1 VAIYTGD
8 SSTSGSSLDELNIH
22 TLSETSVGDSNGVM
36 AYGDGNGA
44 TGSNVFVDLSNDGTM
59 ATTGDNLGLATAST
73 TIQVEYLKT
82 GTDGAVTPT
91 QALITAGTG
100 TNYGNTVQGLMSA
113 INNSGLGLTATFGTA
128 TEAGSGAVATA
139 DAALYGGG
147 SGADTGIIISGAGVG
162 TGANPGE
169 VGALTVN
176 GLAQDA
182 LAGTLNV
189 TGADGTSHTIDLGL
203 ADFTDNI
210 TSLAA
215 TINAAGYG
223 ITASVSGN
231 TLTFTSASSTASVS
245 GTNLTD
251 TVLTT
256 DDGVGADPAAPS
268 VAPGGLALHAA
279 GAVGTFTLSGGSDV
293 LTGGTLS
300 VTGTDGTS
308 KVFTLGTSGTTDN
321 LADLQKTINNWASV
335 TDPTSGL
342 SASVAGG
349 VLTLTSAGGG
359 TSLTNIA
366 AGVGAGNV
374 PASATPATT
383 ASNIAI
389 AGTPT
394 IDTPSTS
401 KIGTLTLGGTGEAIT
416 DVLNGTLTIG
426 TNTITLGGSGTT
438 DTLQD
443 LAKTID
449 SGAYGVTATYSQTNK
464 DIVFTSS
471 NASLGSA
478 AALSLTH
485 AAGNGDQTTASG
497 TLTYG
502 AASPVTTAQDY
513 YSIGI
518 ASSGGIQDQ
527 TTSVGSSPATLGGTT
542 NTGITMDISASGEI
556 ATMSYTDAAGQ
567 SLKGTDLLNQTD
579 AQSALND
586 LNVAISD
593 VAAQD
598 GYIGAQINTLN
609 SLSQVM
615 STQQENV
622 VSAQNAVQA
631 TDYAS
636 ATSNMSKYEIL
647 SQTGIAALAQANTV
661 QQEVTKLLQ

>member
-1 VAIYTGD
+1 V
-8 SSTSGSSLDELNIH
+8 GS
-22 TLSETSVGDSNGVM
+22 
-36 AYGDGNGA
+36 
-44 TGSNVFVDLSNDGTM
+44 
-59 ATTGDNLGLATAST
+59 
-73 TIQVEYLKT
+73 
-82 GTDGAVTPT
+82 
-91 QALITAGTG
+91 
-100 TNYGNTVQGLMSA
+100 
-113 INNSGLGLTATFGTA
+113 
-128 TEAGSGAVATA
+128 
-139 DAALYGGG
+139 
-147 SGADTGIIISGAGVG
+147 
-162 TGANPGE
+162 
-169 VGALTVN
+169 
-176 GLAQDA
+176 
-182 LAGTLNV
+182 
-189 TGADGTSHTIDLGL
+189 
-203 ADFTDNI
+203 
-210 TSLAA
+210 
-215 TINAAGYG
+215 
-223 ITASVSGN
+223 
-231 TLTFTSASSTASVS
+231 
-245 GTNLTD
+245 
-251 TVLTT
+251 
-256 DDGVGADPAAPS
+256 
-268 VAPGGLALHAA
+268 
-279 GAVGTFTLSGGSDV
+279 FTLSSGSDF

-300 VTGTDGTS
+300 VTGIDGTTN
-308 KVFTLGTSGTTDN
+308 VFTLGTAGTTDN
-321 LADLQKTINNWASV
+321 LADLQKTINNWATV

-359 TSLTNIA
+359 TSVTAIA

-374 PASATPATT
+374 PASATPAIT
-383 ASNIAI
+383 ATNIAI

-394 IDTPSTS
+394 IATASTS
-401 KIGTLTLGGTGEAIT
+401 TIGTRTLGGAGEAIT

-426 TNTITLGGSGTT
+426 NNSITLGGSGTT

-471 NASLGSA
+471 NASLTLGFTPS
-478 AALSLTH
+478 
-485 AAGNGDQTTASG
+485 AGNGDQTTATG

-518 ASSGGIQDQ
+518 ASAGGIQDQ
-527 TTSVGSSPATLGGTT
+527 TTTVGSAPATLGGTT

-579 AQSALND
+579 AQSSLND